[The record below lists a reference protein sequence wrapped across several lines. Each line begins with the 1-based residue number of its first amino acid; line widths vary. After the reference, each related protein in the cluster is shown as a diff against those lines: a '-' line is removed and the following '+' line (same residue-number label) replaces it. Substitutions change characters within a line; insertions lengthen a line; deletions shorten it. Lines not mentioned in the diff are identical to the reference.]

1 MLRRCVLFGD
11 GAGAMVLTSCAA
23 EQEGG
28 ILGFEMHSD
37 GNGYCNLQLPYRA
50 SDRSVGPE
58 HRFSLV
64 ECWGVL

>member
-1 MLRRCVLFGD
+1 MLFGD

-64 ECWGVL
+64 ECLV